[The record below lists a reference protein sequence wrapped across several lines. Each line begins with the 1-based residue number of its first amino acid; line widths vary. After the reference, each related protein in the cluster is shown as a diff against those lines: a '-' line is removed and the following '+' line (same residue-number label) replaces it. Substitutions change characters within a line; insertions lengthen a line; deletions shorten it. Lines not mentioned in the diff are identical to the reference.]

1 MEIGVNNIDERK
13 MSEETIKGSELNLK
27 TIFDNISESVLLAD
41 KDGIIIS
48 FNNKTKENVF
58 RNINKELK
66 IGKSVFYYIE
76 KSRKP
81 FFKETVNKALNG
93 EAVQYDYEYKRNSD
107 EKVCF
112 QFSIDP
118 VYDKSIITGIC
129 ITGRDITKSKEAEKK
144 LKKSEQDYR
153 YLFENNPLPLWI
165 YDLDTY
171 KFLEVN
177 KAAIWL
183 YGYTREEFL
192 SMNALNIIAENYFE
206 KFENHLRNIKVHNAF
221 YRGFWEHIKKN
232 GESIYVEISAMPLA
246 YNNKNARLVLLNDIT
261 QKKIADERIIQS
273 ETHLAEA
280 QRLAKMG
287 SWYFDFKAD
296 RLTWSDELYNVFGT
310 DKQTFIE
317 TYDSF
322 IHLVDAEDRESVLQ
336 TSRHTQETGEPFTL
350 EYHITTPKGEK
361 RVIQEIGYGKT
372 GTNGKVTHLFGTAQD
387 ITERKR
393 VEEELKKKNT
403 FIQTVLDNL
412 PIGIA
417 LNEIDKGRAF
427 YVNKKF
433 EEIYG
438 WSKDEMKDIPDFFEK
453 VYPDKKYREELK
465 LKIIADIQSGDISRM
480 HWEDCIVTHKD
491 GSTHIINAVN
501 IPLAEQNT
509 MVSTV
514 IDITGRKRAE
524 DELRESEERF
534 RYSFDYA
541 AAGMCIVG
549 IDYKFQRINITF
561 KEMIGYDEDE
571 IKNFTFSDITHP
583 DDLSIGLSQIKKMLD
598 GEIDNASVEKRYIGK
613 DKRIIWA
620 YISISLIRNIN
631 HQPQFFITQL
641 IDITERKQA
650 EQELIIANKELKKAG
665 EELTE
670 KEFFLRE
677 SQRVG
682 NIGSYKVNFV
692 TEYWQSSETFDSIFG
707 IDKNYDRSIA
717 GWLEIVHPDDRQNM
731 DEYLR
736 LEVIGKRKSFNKEY
750 RIVRNNDKQTRW
762 VYGRGD
768 VKFDDSSNVTNM
780 IGTIQDITERKNE
793 EELLRQSEINL
804 RAIFENTDTG
814 FYLLDKEANIIAF
827 NKIVNEFANLSFGFE
842 LQEKQNLIKLFAPER
857 QQQFADIFSETI
869 KGTNIT
875 YEINYPQ
882 IDGTIIWYSVSG
894 NQVHNS
900 NGKVVGVCVAVN
912 NITER
917 KLAELQLQ
925 ENEKAITNLNENLKK
940 RAEELAVSN
949 EELER
954 YAYVTSHDLQEP
966 LRMVTS
972 FLQLLQKKYDQQL
985 DDTAQKYI
993 NFAVD
998 GAARMK
1004 TLILDLLEFSRISSV
1019 KQRHTII
1026 NLNDVVA
1033 KTRLALKAPID
1044 ESQATI
1050 NVPFLP
1056 QVCGNESQLLQLFQ
1070 NLIGNA
1076 IKYKSNLKPV
1086 IEIGYTETPGEWQ
1099 FYVQDNGIGIDQ
1111 KFFEKIF
1118 IIFQRLHNKK
1128 EYEGTGIGLA
1138 ICKKIVEL
1146 HGGKIW
1152 VESSK
1157 EHGSKFYFTILK
1169 LQMFDG
1175 NDAEMLCPDITGNPL
1190 KNTI

>member
-1 MEIGVNNIDERK
+1 M
-13 MSEETIKGSELNLK
+13 
-27 TIFDNISESVLLAD
+27 
-41 KDGIIIS
+41 
-48 FNNKTKENVF
+48 
-58 RNINKELK
+58 
-66 IGKSVFYYIE
+66 
-76 KSRKP
+76 
-81 FFKETVNKALNG
+81 
-93 EAVQYDYEYKRNSD
+93 
-107 EKVCF
+107 
-112 QFSIDP
+112 
-118 VYDKSIITGIC
+118 
-129 ITGRDITKSKEAEKK
+129 
-144 LKKSEQDYR
+144 
-153 YLFENNPLPLWI
+153 
-165 YDLDTY
+165 
-171 KFLEVN
+171 
-177 KAAIWL
+177 
-183 YGYTREEFL
+183 
-192 SMNALNIIAENYFE
+192 
-206 KFENHLRNIKVHNAF
+206 
-221 YRGFWEHIKKN
+221 
-232 GESIYVEISAMPLA
+232 
-246 YNNKNARLVLLNDIT
+246 
-261 QKKIADERIIQS
+261 
-273 ETHLAEA
+273 
-280 QRLAKMG
+280 
-287 SWYFDFKAD
+287 
-296 RLTWSDELYNVFGT
+296 
-310 DKQTFIE
+310 
-317 TYDSF
+317 
-322 IHLVDAEDRESVLQ
+322 
-336 TSRHTQETGEPFTL
+336 
-350 EYHITTPKGEK
+350 
-361 RVIQEIGYGKT
+361 
-372 GTNGKVTHLFGTAQD
+372 
-387 ITERKR
+387 
-393 VEEELKKKNT
+393 
-403 FIQTVLDNL
+403 
-412 PIGIA
+412 
-417 LNEIDKGRAF
+417 
-427 YVNKKF
+427 
-433 EEIYG
+433 
-438 WSKDEMKDIPDFFEK
+438 
-453 VYPDKKYREELK
+453 
-465 LKIIADIQSGDISRM
+465 
-480 HWEDCIVTHKD
+480 
-491 GSTHIINAVN
+491 
-501 IPLAEQNT
+501 
-509 MVSTV
+509 
-514 IDITGRKRAE
+514 
-524 DELRESEERF
+524 
-534 RYSFDYA
+534 
-541 AAGMCIVG
+541 
-549 IDYKFQRINITF
+549 
-561 KEMIGYDEDE
+561 
-571 IKNFTFSDITHP
+571 
-583 DDLSIGLSQIKKMLD
+583 
-598 GEIDNASVEKRYIGK
+598 
-613 DKRIIWA
+613 
-620 YISISLIRNIN
+620 
-631 HQPQFFITQL
+631 
-641 IDITERKQA
+641 
-650 EQELIIANKELKKAG
+650 
-665 EELTE
+665 
-670 KEFFLRE
+670 
-677 SQRVG
+677 
-682 NIGSYKVNFV
+682 
-692 TEYWQSSETFDSIFG
+692 
-707 IDKNYDRSIA
+707 
-717 GWLEIVHPDDRQNM
+717 EIVHPDDRQNM

-750 RIVRNNDKQTRW
+750 RIVRINDKQTRW
-762 VYGRGD
+762 VHGRGD

-780 IGTIQDITERKNE
+780 IGTIQDITERKNG

-882 IDGTIIWYSVSG
+882 IEGTIIWYSVSG

-940 RAEELAVSN
+940 QAEELAVSN
-949 EELER
+949 EDLER

-1004 TLILDLLEFSRISSV
+1004 TLIFDLLEFSRISSV
-1019 KQRHTII
+1019 EQQHTII

-1033 KTRLALKAPID
+1033 KTRQVLKAPID

-1099 FYVQDNGIGIDQ
+1099 FYVQDNGIGIDK